1 MASIIPLPS
10 TRVSSMLVRQR
21 LLAQMQGDQLDLF
34 RLQNQVS
41 TGQRF
46 TLPSEDAPAA
56 RRAMTLQRL
65 LERKSQI
72 GSNIETG
79 QSFLKSTDVALN
91 NVAGLLGDIRG
102 LALGVSGTT
111 STDTERQ
118 AAITEINRAIEQLV
132 SVGNTQFRGRYLFAG
147 SQTNVEPYSYDGA
160 NVTYKGDNK
169 SIQAYSD
176 LGVLFSTNASGQSVF
191 GGISNEVLGGID
203 LNPEITSDTPLSSLR
218 GGKGISANGAIQVSD
233 GTNSS
238 IVDISHAATV
248 GDVVRLIEANPPA
261 GRRVSATITGQG
273 LTLQLDP
280 AGGGNLSVKE
290 VNSGKAASELGILN
304 TVGTLTNPLVGT
316 DLNPLVTKTTS
327 LSSLLGAKAQTRLE
341 SAGSNNDLLIRA
353 SVNGPQ
359 YNGAT
364 VQFVDDELLRA
375 TPGVPKGSEYAQ
387 YSTTARAAS
396 ASLQFSGTGNDLTLT
411 ANAAGTAF
419 NNVNIVVNS
428 QAGLGST
435 PSVNYNASS
444 KQLTVTIDSAAGT
457 TTVGDV
463 MNAINAEGTFTA
475 TPDLSAEGVGSHDP
489 LSFIQPSDALNV
501 QGNTGNSGGA
511 ANTLYVFI
519 RNNASSANNVAA
531 AINAQGTFNA
541 TIDASDTAFA
551 AQAGTQPVSV
561 NATATLSGGSGEPL
575 DLASGIRVV
584 SGEATYTLSFNEAK
598 TVEDML
604 NIINGSDAGLQA
616 EINADGSGINLRSR
630 LSGANLQIG
639 ENGGR
644 TASQLGIRSF
654 NGDTRLADLNR
665 GAGVPTRR
673 DAYQQNIPDIVNDF
687 TIAASDGVGGT
698 VNLDIDTAGAKTVQ
712 DVIALINGHAS
723 NNTGGV
729 QITATLSADGNG
741 IDLTDGGGQ
750 PYTITTGGQTAP
762 AGFLSNL
769 PNVVNDFRLT
779 LGSGPG
785 ATHLDFDVSAAK
797 TVQDVIDQINNRPE
811 NSPTPVVAARL
822 NATGNG
828 IEIINL
834 SGNPITVTASE
845 GSQAAEYLGLVAPDA
860 TSATSASG
868 TLSGT
873 DKNYLDTPSVFTTLI
888 RLKDALGA
896 NDIKAIED
904 AISGIDADLER
915 VTFSRS
921 EVGARQQAL
930 DVTQKNLE
938 DEDVQLRTALS
949 DEMEVDLVEAIS
961 NLTARQVSLEAS
973 LRVTG
978 SILQMS
984 LLNYL

>member
-10 TRVSSMLVRQR
+10 TRVSSLLVRQR

-65 LERKSQI
+65 LERKTQI
-72 GSNIETG
+72 GSNLATG

-111 STDTERQ
+111 STNTERQ
-118 AAITEINRAIEQLV
+118 AAITEINRAIEQMV

-147 SQTNVEPYSYDGA
+147 SQTNVEPYSYNGSH
-160 NVTYKGDNK
+160 VTYHGDNK
-169 SIQAYSD
+169 SIKSFSD
-176 LGVLFSTNASGQSVF
+176 LGVLFSTNASGQDVF
-191 GGISNEVLGGID
+191 GGISKDVLGGLD
-203 LNPEITSDTPLSSLR
+203 LNPEVTADTPLSSLR
-218 GGKGISANGAIQVSD
+218 GGKGISANGAIQISD
-233 GTNSS
+233 GTNST
-238 IVDISHAATV
+238 IVDISHAATM
-248 GDVVRLIEANPPA
+248 GDVVRLIEANPPT

-273 LTLQLDP
+273 LTLQLDA

-316 DLNPLVTKTTS
+316 DLNPLVAKTTE
-327 LSSLLGAKAQTRLE
+327 LNSLLGSKANARLE
-341 SAGSNNDLLIRA
+341 SPGSNNDLLIRA
-353 SVNGPQ
+353 SVNGAQ

-364 VQFVDDELLRA
+364 IQLVDDELLRA
-375 TPGVPKGSEYAQ
+375 SAGVGKGSEYAE
-387 YSTTARAAS
+387 YSTTARAAE
-396 ASLQFSGTGNDLTLT
+396 ASLQFSGAGNDLTLT
-411 ANAAGTAF
+411 ANATGVAY
-419 NNVNIVVNS
+419 NDVNIVVAS
-428 QAGLGST
+428 QVGLGST
-435 PSVNYNASS
+435 PTVAYNSTS
-444 KQLTVTIDSAAGT
+444 KQLTITIDAAPGT

-463 MNAINAEGTFTA
+463 MTAINAEGTFTA
-475 TPDLSAEGVGSHDP
+475 TPDASADATHNP
-489 LSFIQPSDALNV
+489 ASFIQPSDAFNL

-519 RNNASSANNVAA
+519 KNNASNANNVAA
-531 AINAQGTFNA
+531 AINAQGAFTA
-541 TIDASDTAFA
+541 TIDQSDTTSS
-551 AQAGTQPVSV
+551 AQSGTQVVSV
-561 NATATLSGGSGEPL
+561 NSTATTDGGAGESL
-575 DLASGIRVV
+575 DLANGIQVV
-584 SGEATYTLSFNEAK
+584 SGQATYTLKFDQAR

-604 NIINGSDAGLQA
+604 NIINGSEAGLEA

-644 TASQLGIRSF
+644 TATQLGIRSF
-654 NGDTRLADLNR
+654 TGETRLAELNR

-673 DAYQQNIPDIVNDF
+673 DAYEQNIPDIVNDF
-687 TIAASDGVGGT
+687 TIQASDGGGGT
-698 VNLDIDTAGAKTVQ
+698 VDLAIDTAGAKTVQ
-712 DVIALINGHAS
+712 DVIALINNHAS

-729 QITATLSADGNG
+729 QITAALSADGNG

-750 PYTITTGGQTAP
+750 PYTITTGGETAP

-769 PNVVNDFRLT
+769 PNVVNDFRIT

-785 ATHLDFDVSAAK
+785 ATHLDFDVSAAQ

-811 NSPTPVVAARL
+811 NSGTPVVAARL
-822 NATGNG
+822 NASGNG

-834 SGNPITVTASE
+834 SGNPLTITASE
-845 GSQAAEYLGLVAPDA
+845 GSQAAEYLGLVAADA
-860 TSATSASG
+860 TSATSATG

-873 DKNYLDTPSVFTTLI
+873 DQNFLDASSVFTTLI
-888 RLKDALGA
+888 RLKDALA
-896 NDIKAIED
+896 SNDIKAISD
-904 AISGIDADLER
+904 AISQIDVDLDR
-915 VTFSRS
+915 VTFARS

-949 DEMEVDLVEAIS
+949 DEIEVDLVEAIS

-978 SILQMS
+978 SILQMT